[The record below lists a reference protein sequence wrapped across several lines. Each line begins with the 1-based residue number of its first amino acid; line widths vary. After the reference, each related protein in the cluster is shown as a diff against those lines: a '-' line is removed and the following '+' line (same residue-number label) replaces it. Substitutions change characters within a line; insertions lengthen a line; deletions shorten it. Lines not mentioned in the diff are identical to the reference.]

1 MVSLGCPKNTVDTE
15 LALGDLL
22 KNGYQW
28 TSTHEE
34 ADVLIVNTCGFIES
48 SKKESIDAIFEMA
61 QMKID
66 GKCSKL
72 VVTGC
77 LSQRYGEEL
86 IHEIPEIDL
95 LMGVDGYPQLKNLLE
110 KESSNLDEDRK
121 PTIIP
126 EYFESYGQRELIT
139 PFYSTYLK
147 IGEGCSF
154 KCAFCYIPKIRGA
167 FRSRTIESIVE
178 ETASLTQK
186 GVREFNL
193 VSQVTTLY
201 GNDLGLKNGLV
212 QLLREL
218 AKVKDVDWLRLL
230 YCYPTLIDDALLE
243 CIRDE
248 EKVCDYIDVPLQHID
263 NDMLKLMKRQETET
277 LVRNMIENCRNKIPN
292 IALRTTFI
300 VGFPG
305 ETEESFQKLAKFL
318 EEAEFDHVG
327 VFTYSDEEGT
337 TAFDYSDKI
346 PSEIAE
352 ERKNEL
358 MRIQKEISFR
368 KNQKKIGK
376 TFPILVE
383 GLEEESFL
391 LTGRAPFQAPEIDG
405 QIIIEESEVLPGQIV
420 PMRIDRALE
429 YDLVAKV
436 FETEPALSNTL
447 KDN

>member
-22 KNGYQW
+22 KSGYEW
-28 TSTHEE
+28 TSVHEE

-48 SKKESIDAIFEMA
+48 SKRESIDAIFEMA
-61 QMKID
+61 QMKIT

-110 KESSNLDEDRK
+110 KESSNRDEDRK

-178 ETASLTQK
+178 ETGALAQK

-212 QLLREL
+212 QLLKEL
-218 AKVKDVDWLRLL
+218 VKIKDVDWLRLL
-230 YCYPTLIDDALLE
+230 YCYPTLIDDVLLE

-263 NDMLKLMKRQETET
+263 NEMLKLMKRQETET
-277 LVRNMIENCRNKIPN
+277 LVRNMLENCRKKIPN

-305 ETEESFQKLAKFL
+305 ETEERFQKLAKFL

-337 TAFDYSDKI
+337 AAFDYSDKV
-346 PSEIAE
+346 PPEVAE

-368 KNQKKIGK
+368 KNQRKIGK
-376 TFPILVE
+376 TYPVLVE

-391 LTGRAPFQAPEIDG
+391 MTGRASFQAPEIDG

-420 PMRIDRALE
+420 PMRIDRALD
-429 YDLVAKV
+429 YDLVAKAL
-436 FETEPALSNTL
+436 EHEPVS
-447 KDN
+447 

>member
-22 KNGYQW
+22 KNGYEW
-28 TSTHEE
+28 TAAHEE

-61 QMKID
+61 QLKTD
-66 GKCSKL
+66 GNCSKL

-86 IHEIPEIDL
+86 IDEIPEIDL

-110 KESSNLDEDRK
+110 KESTNLDEDRK

-126 EYFESYGQRELIT
+126 EYFESYGQRKLIT

-178 ETASLTQK
+178 ETTALTQK

-212 QLLREL
+212 QLLKEL
-218 AKVKDVDWLRLL
+218 VKVKDVDWLRLL
-230 YCYPTLIDDALLE
+230 YCYPTLIDDTLLE

-248 EKVCDYIDVPLQHID
+248 EKVCNYIDVPLQHID
-263 NDMLKLMKRQETET
+263 NEMLKLMKRQETET
-277 LVRNMIENCRNKIPN
+277 LVRNMIENCRNKIPD

-305 ETEESFQKLAKFL
+305 ETEERFQKLAKFL
-318 EEAEFDHVG
+318 DEAEFDHVG

-337 TAFDYSDKI
+337 AAFDFSDKV
-346 PSEIAE
+346 PSEVAG

-368 KNQKKIGK
+368 KNQRKIGK
-376 TFPILVE
+376 TYQVLVE

-391 LTGRAPFQAPEIDG
+391 MTGRASFQAPEIDG

-420 PMRIDRALE
+420 PMRIDRALD
-429 YDLVAKV
+429 YDLVAKAIENQPV
-436 FETEPALSNTL
+436 S
-447 KDN
+447 

>member
-1 MVSLGCPKNTVDTE
+1 MKKIGMVSLGCPKNTVDTE

-22 KNGYQW
+22 KNGYEW
-28 TSTHEE
+28 TAANED

-86 IHEIPEIDL
+86 INEIPEIDL

-110 KESSNLDEDRK
+110 KESSNSDEDRK

-178 ETASLTQK
+178 ETASLTLK

-201 GNDLGLKNGLV
+201 GNDLGLKNGLT

-218 AKVKDVDWLRLL
+218 AKVEGVDWLRLL
-230 YCYPTLIDDALLE
+230 YCYPTLINDDLLKN
-243 CIRDE
+243 IRDE
-248 EKVCDYIDVPLQHID
+248 EKVCNYIDVPLQHID
-263 NDMLKLMKRQETET
+263 NEMLKLMKRQETET
-277 LVRNMIENCRNKIPN
+277 LVRDMIENCRNKIPD
-292 IALRTTFI
+292 ITLRTTFI

-305 ETEESFQKLAKFL
+305 ETEESFQKLAEFL

-327 VFTYSDEEGT
+327 IFTYSDEEGT
-337 TAFDYSDKI
+337 AAFDYLDKV

-376 TFPILVE
+376 TYPILVE

-391 LTGRAPFQAPEIDG
+391 MTGRAAFQAPEIDG
-405 QIIIEESEVLPGQIV
+405 QIIIEESEVIPGQIL
-420 PMRIDRALE
+420 PMRIERALE

-436 FETEPALSNTL
+436 LETEPVI
-447 KDN
+447 

>member
-1 MVSLGCPKNTVDTE
+1 MKKIGMVSLGCPKNTVDTE

-28 TSTHEE
+28 TATHEE

-61 QMKID
+61 QMKTD

-77 LSQRYGEEL
+77 LSQRYGKEL

-110 KESSNLDEDRK
+110 KESLNSDEDRK

-167 FRSRTIESIVE
+167 FRSRTIESIFE
-178 ETASLTQK
+178 ETTALTQK

-218 AKVKDVDWLRLL
+218 VKVKDVDWLRLL
-230 YCYPTLIDDALLE
+230 YCYPTLINDDLLE
-243 CIRDE
+243 CVRDE

-277 LVRNMIENCRNKIPN
+277 LVRDMIENCRNKIPD

-305 ETEESFQKLAKFL
+305 ETEKSFQKLAKFL
-318 EEAEFDHVG
+318 DGAEFDHVG

-337 TAFDYSDKI
+337 TAFDYPDKV
-346 PSEIAE
+346 PPEIAE

-376 TFPILVE
+376 TYPILVE

-391 LTGRAPFQAPEIDG
+391 LTGRASFQAPEIDG

-420 PMRIDRALE
+420 QMTIDRAFE

-436 FETEPALSNTL
+436 METKSVS
-447 KDN
+447 